1 MVRDN
6 SVDWF
11 ASLSLSELVGSLWK
25 QRTSV
30 VIVSAIMT
38 VVLAFVVFL
47 LPIKYDSDAQLLVRL
62 GRNTLSS
69 DPTSSI
75 TPTVSVQETRVSQV
89 NSVKEMLQSRALA
102 EQIVN
107 EVGAERILEP
117 HGLVET
123 VLQGL
128 MGLIPSTGGGGS
140 SDGSDG
146 SLTSEEA
153 EAHLQQE
160 EAIAKLQNNI
170 EFTTAKNAYTV
181 HVRVRSG
188 SPYLSQELLSS
199 LIEQYQ
205 IYHVNAYRNGGALGF
220 FETQTNKAYEQAVA
234 TKEKVRQAKD
244 EMGVIEIES
253 ARAALREQLSQ
264 AQRELDQ
271 VQVDLAATSSEVD
284 RYKSEMKSI
293 PERVN
298 LETISGITSN
308 TGDGMRQQLYGLE
321 MQAKELS
328 ARLSD
333 DHPSLRAIRE
343 QLDAASKIASSE
355 RKEQPQNREAINPVY
370 QQLEIAYRSA
380 MVRQDGLT
388 ARRGSLEKH
397 LKSLDEKIIE
407 LNKNEV
413 ELTKLSWDATLAE
426 NVYLQNAQS
435 RDKAKLLE
443 ALDLEGLSEIAVVQP
458 ASLQLKKAS
467 PKRGI
472 LLVACVMLAAGM
484 GVMQALIRTLLNRAG
499 QSPTQGPSKLDDIDI
514 TPRLVAEENESVNFT
529 LQAVGSRQ

>member
-11 ASLSLSELVGSLWK
+11 ASLSLGELVGSLWK
-25 QRTSV
+25 QRISV
-30 VIVSAIMT
+30 LVVAAVMT
-38 VVLAFVVFL
+38 VVLAVVVFL
-47 LPIKYDSDAQLLVRL
+47 LPVKYDSDAQLLVRL

-107 EVGAERILEP
+107 QVGAERILEP

-123 VLQGL
+123 LTQSL
-128 MGLIPSTGGGGS
+128 MGLIPSTGGGSG

-160 EAIAKLQNNI
+160 EAIEKLQDNI

-188 SPYLSQELLSS
+188 SPYLSQELLSA

-205 IYHVNAYRNGGALGF
+205 VYHVNAYRNGGALGF
-220 FETQTNKAYEQAVA
+220 FETQANKAYTEAVA
-234 TKEKVRQAKD
+234 AKEKVRAAKD
-244 EMGVIEIES
+244 EMGLIEIES

-271 VQVDLAATSSEVD
+271 VHVDLAATSSEVD
-284 RYKSEMKSI
+284 RYEREMKAI
-293 PERVN
+293 PERVK
-298 LETISGITSN
+298 LETITGITSN

-321 MQAKELS
+321 MQAKELG
-328 ARLSD
+328 ARLNE
-333 DHPSLRAIRE
+333 DHPSLRAVRE
-343 QLDAASKIASSE
+343 QLEAATKIATSE
-355 RKEQPQNREAINPVY
+355 RREQPQSREAINPVY

-380 MVRQDGLT
+380 MVRKDGLD
-388 ARRGSLEKH
+388 ARRDSLTKH
-397 LKSLDEKIIE
+397 LKSLDEKIVS

-413 ELTKLSWDATLAE
+413 ELTKLSWEATLAE

-443 ALDLEGLSEIAVVQP
+443 ALDHEGLSEISVVQP

-467 PKRGI
+467 PKRAI
-472 LLVACVMLAAGM
+472 LLIACVLLAAGM
-484 GVMQALIRTLLNRAG
+484 GVMQALVRTLLQRAG
-499 QSPTQGPSKLDDIDI
+499 QHPPQGPSNIDDIDLK
-514 TPRLVAEENESVNFT
+514 PRLVAEDSPSVNFS
-529 LQAVGSRQ
+529 LQAVR

>member
-1 MVRDN
+1 M
-6 SVDWF
+6 
-11 ASLSLSELVGSLWK
+11 
-25 QRTSV
+25 
-30 VIVSAIMT
+30 
-38 VVLAFVVFL
+38 
-47 LPIKYDSDAQLLVRL
+47 
-62 GRNTLSS
+62 
-69 DPTSSI
+69 
-75 TPTVSVQETRVSQV
+75 
-89 NSVKEMLQSRALA
+89 
-102 EQIVN
+102 
-107 EVGAERILEP
+107 
-117 HGLVET
+117 
-123 VLQGL
+123 
-128 MGLIPSTGGGGS
+128 IPSTGGGS

-146 SLTSEEA
+146 SLTPEEA
-153 EAHLQQE
+153 EAHLQKE

-199 LIEQYQ
+199 LISQYQ

-220 FETQTNKAYEQAVA
+220 FETQTDKAYEQAVA
-234 TKEKVRQAKD
+234 AKEKVRRAKD

-284 RYKSEMKSI
+284 RYRSEMKAI

-355 RKEQPQNREAINPVY
+355 RKEQPQNREAIN
-370 QQLEIAYRSA
+370 RSI
-380 MVRQDGLT
+380 
-388 ARRGSLEKH
+388 SN
-397 LKSLDEKIIE
+397 S
-407 LNKNEV
+407 
-413 ELTKLSWDATLAE
+413 
-426 NVYLQNAQS
+426 
-435 RDKAKLLE
+435 KLL
-443 ALDLEGLSEIAVVQP
+443 IAQP
-458 ASLQLKKAS
+458 WFVKM
-467 PKRGI
+467 
-472 LLVACVMLAAGM
+472 V
-484 GVMQALIRTLLNRAG
+484 
-499 QSPTQGPSKLDDIDI
+499 
-514 TPRLVAEENESVNFT
+514 
-529 LQAVGSRQ
+529 

>member
-11 ASLSLSELVGSLWK
+11 ASLSLGELVSSLWK
-25 QRTSV
+25 QRVSIL
-30 VIVSAIMT
+30 IVSAAMAVFLA
-38 VVLAFVVFL
+38 VVVYL

-117 HGLVET
+117 HGVVET
-123 VLQGL
+123 VMQAML
-128 MGLIPSTGGGGS
+128 GLIPSSGGGGGGDEN
-140 SDGSDG
+140 DGA
-146 SLTSEEA
+146 LTPEEA
-153 EAHLQQE
+153 ESHLEQE

-188 SPYLSQELLSS
+188 SPYLSQQLLSA
-199 LIEQYQ
+199 LIEKYQ

-220 FETQTNKAYEQAVA
+220 FETQADKSYREAVTA
-234 TKEKVRQAKD
+234 KEKVRMAKD

-271 VQVDLAATSSEVD
+271 VQVDLAATTSEIT
-284 RYKSEMKSI
+284 RYQTEMMAI
-293 PERVN
+293 PERVK
-298 LETISGITSN
+298 LETISGITSSS
-308 TGDGMRQQLYGLE
+308 GDGMRQQLYGLE

-328 ARLSD
+328 ARLND
-333 DHPSLRAIRE
+333 DHPSLRAVRE
-343 QLDAASKIASSE
+343 QLEAATKIASSE
-355 RKEQPQNREAINPVY
+355 RKEQPQSREAINPVY

-380 MVRQDGLT
+380 MVRNDGLN
-388 ARRGSLEKH
+388 AKRSSLESH
-397 LKSLDEKIIE
+397 LKHLDEKIIE

-413 ELTKLSWDATLAE
+413 VLTKLNWDATLAE

-443 ALDLEGLSEIAVVQP
+443 ALDLEGLSEISVVQP

-472 LLVACVMLAAGM
+472 LLVACLILAAGI
-484 GVMQALIRTLLNRAG
+484 GVLQALARTLLQHAG
-499 QSPTQGPSKLDDIDI
+499 QTPTHGPSKMDDIDI
-514 TPRLVAEENESVNFT
+514 QPRLVAEEPESVNFT
-529 LQAVGSRQ
+529 LQAVR

>member
-11 ASLSLSELVGSLWK
+11 ASLSLGELLSSLWK
-25 QRTSV
+25 QRLSV
-30 VIVSAIMT
+30 LIVSAVMT

-47 LPIKYDSDAQLLVRL
+47 LPVKYDSDAQLLVRL

-89 NSVKEMLQSRALA
+89 NSVKEMLQSRAIA
-102 EQIVN
+102 EQIVDQ
-107 EVGAERILEP
+107 VGAERILEP

-123 VLQGL
+123 VLQGAMSML
-128 MGLIPSTGGGGS
+128 PSTGGGGG
-140 SDGSDG
+140 DGSDG
-146 SLTSEEA
+146 GLTPEEA
-153 EAHLQQE
+153 EAQLQKE

-199 LIEQYQ
+199 LIEKYQ

-220 FETQTNKAYEQAVA
+220 FETQAEKAYQEAVA
-234 TKEKVRQAKD
+234 AKERVQHAKD

-253 ARAALREQLSQ
+253 ARGALREQLSQ

-271 VQVDLAATSSEVD
+271 VRVDLAATSSEVD
-284 RYKSEMKSI
+284 RYQTEMKSI
-293 PERVN
+293 PERVK
-298 LETISGITSN
+298 LETITGITSN

-321 MQAKELS
+321 MQAKELA
-328 ARLSD
+328 ARLND
-333 DHPSLRAIRE
+333 DHPSLRAVRE
-343 QLDAASKIASSE
+343 QLDAATKIATSE
-355 RKEQPQNREAINPVY
+355 RREQPQNREAINPVY
-370 QQLEIAYRSA
+370 QQLEIAFRSA
-380 MVRQDGLT
+380 MVRKFGLE
-388 ARRGSLEKH
+388 ARRESLEKH
-397 LKSLDEKIIE
+397 LASLDQKIVE

-413 ELTKLSWDATLAE
+413 VLTKLSWEATLAE

-443 ALDLEGLSEIAVVQP
+443 ALDLEGLSEISVVQP

-467 PKRGI
+467 PKRAI
-472 LLVACVMLAAGM
+472 LLIACVLLAGGM
-484 GVMQALIRTLLNRAG
+484 GIMQALIRSLLQRAG
-499 QSPTQGPSKLDDIDI
+499 QVPPQGPSNIDEI
-514 TPRLVAEENESVNFT
+514 NLKPRLVAEDPDNVNFA
-529 LQAVGSRQ
+529 LQAVR

>member
-11 ASLSLSELVGSLWK
+11 ASLSLGELVGSLWK

-30 VIVSAIMT
+30 LVVSAVMSLVL
-38 VVLAFVVFL
+38 VVVVFL
-47 LPIKYDSDAQLLVRL
+47 LPVKYDSDAQLLVRL

-102 EQIVN
+102 EKIVD

-123 VLQGL
+123 FVQGM
-128 MGLIPSTGGGGS
+128 MGLIPSIGGGGGG
-140 SDGSDG
+140 DGSDG
-146 SLTSEEA
+146 SLTAEESEL
-153 EAHLQQE
+153 HLQQE
-160 EAIAKLQNNI
+160 EAIEKLQDNI

-188 SPYLSQELLSS
+188 SPYLSQELLSA

-220 FETQTNKAYEQAVA
+220 FETQTDKAYKEAVA

-253 ARAALREQLSQ
+253 ARSALREQLSQ

-271 VQVDLAATSSEVD
+271 VQVDLAATTSEIE
-284 RYKSEMKSI
+284 RYQSEMKAI
-293 PERVN
+293 PERIK
-298 LETISGITSN
+298 LETITGITSN

-321 MQAKELS
+321 MQAKELAS
-328 ARLSD
+328 RLNE
-333 DHPSLRAIRE
+333 DHPSLKAIRD

-355 RKEQPQNREAINPVY
+355 RKEQPQSRETINPVY
-370 QQLEIAYRSA
+370 QELEIAYRSA
-380 MVRQDGLT
+380 MVRKDGLD

-397 LKSLDEKIIE
+397 LKSLDEKIVQ

-443 ALDLEGLSEIAVVQP
+443 ALDLEGLSEISVVQP

-472 LLVACVMLAAGM
+472 LLVACLMLASGM
-484 GVMQALIRTLLNRAG
+484 GVMQALVRTLLQRAG
-499 QSPTQGPSKLDDIDI
+499 QLPPQGPSNIDDIDLQ
-514 TPRLVAEENESVNFT
+514 PRLVAESESVNFT
-529 LQAVGSRQ
+529 LQAVR

>member
-11 ASLSLSELVGSLWK
+11 ASLSLGELIGSLWK
-25 QRTSV
+25 QRISV
-30 VIVSAIMT
+30 LIVSAGMT
-38 VVLAFVVFL
+38 LFLAVVVYL
-47 LPIKYDSDAQLLVRL
+47 LPVKYDSDAQLLVRL

-102 EQIVN
+102 EQIVD

-123 VLQGL
+123 CIQGAL
-128 MGLIPSTGGGGS
+128 SLLPSGGGGGG
-140 SDGSDG
+140 DGSDG
-146 SLTSEEA
+146 ELTPEEA
-153 EAHLQQE
+153 EAHLQKE

-205 IYHVNAYRNGGALGF
+205 LYHVNAYRNGGALGF
-220 FETQTNKAYEQAVA
+220 FETQASKAYQEAVA
-234 TKEKVRQAKD
+234 AKERVRSAKD

-271 VQVDLAATSSEVD
+271 VQVDLAATTSEVE
-284 RYKSEMKSI
+284 RYQSEMKAI
-293 PERVN
+293 PERIK
-298 LETISGITSN
+298 LETITGITSN

-321 MQAKELS
+321 MQAKELAS
-328 ARLSD
+328 RLNE

-343 QLDAASKIASSE
+343 QLDAASKIAQTE
-355 RKEQPQNREAINPVY
+355 RKEQPQSREAINPVY

-380 MVRQDGLT
+380 MIRKDGLE

-397 LKSLDEKIIE
+397 LTSLDTKIVE

-413 ELTKLSWDATLAE
+413 ELTKLSWEATLAE

-443 ALDLEGLSEIAVVQP
+443 ALDHEGLSEISVVQP

-472 LLVACVMLAAGM
+472 LLVACMMLAGGM
-484 GVMQALIRTLLNRAG
+484 GVMQALIRALLQRQG
-499 QSPTQGPSKLDDIDI
+499 QSPPEGPSNIDDIDLK
-514 TPRLVAEENESVNFT
+514 PRLVADHEEVNFT
-529 LQAVGSRQ
+529 LQAVR